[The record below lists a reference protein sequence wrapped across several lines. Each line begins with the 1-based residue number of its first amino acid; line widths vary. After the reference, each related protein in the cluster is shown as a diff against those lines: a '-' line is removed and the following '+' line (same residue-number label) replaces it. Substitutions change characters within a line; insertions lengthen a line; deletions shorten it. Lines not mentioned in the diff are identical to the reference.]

1 MIQKSI
7 FYTSILL
14 IVSFISL
21 GFKPYYNDFS
31 KSPDLVMVDQALY
44 HFPSQQNTDYT
55 NLNAPFRG
63 KFFVGYKEAI
73 GFKESQN
80 KYRKVNT
87 LGYMGKYQFGAET
100 LKSIG
105 INDSVHFLNNPRL
118 QEKAFVTLLSRNK
131 FILQEYIEKY
141 EGKII
146 SNIKITESGI
156 LAAAHLGGAGSVIKF
171 FKSNGQRLVKDQ
183 YGTSIRSY
191 LRDFAGY
198 ETKNIP
204 AIKNARIQ

>member
-105 INDSVHFLNNPRL
+105 ISDSVHFLNNPRL

-171 FKSNGQRLVKDQ
+171 FKTNGQRRVKDQ

>member
-105 INDSVHFLNNPRL
+105 ISDSVHFLNNPRL

-171 FKSNGQRLVKDQ
+171 FKSNGQRRVKDQ

>member
-31 KSPDLVMVDQALY
+31 KSPDLVLVNQALY
-44 HFPSQQNTDYT
+44 RFPSQQNTDYT

-131 FILQEYIEKY
+131 FILQDYIEKY

-171 FKSNGQRLVKDQ
+171 FKTNGQRRVKDQ

>member
-7 FYTSILL
+7 FYTSIVL
-14 IVSFISL
+14 IVAFISL

-31 KSPDLVMVDQALY
+31 KSTDLVMVDQALY

-55 NLNAPFRG
+55 FLNAPFKG

-141 EGKII
+141 EGKVI

-171 FKSNGQRLVKDQ
+171 FKSNGERRVKDQ

-191 LRDFAGY
+191 LREFAGY

-204 AIKNARIQ
+204 AVKNARI

>member
-31 KSPDLVMVDQALY
+31 KSPDLVLVNQALY

-55 NLNAPFRG
+55 HLNAPFTG

-171 FKSNGQRLVKDQ
+171 FKSNGQRRVKDQ

>member
-31 KSPDLVMVDQALY
+31 KSPDLVMVEQALY

-105 INDSVHFLNNPRL
+105 ISDSVHFLNNPRL

-171 FKSNGQRLVKDQ
+171 FKTNGQRRVKDQ